1 MTQAAEKDRL
11 GIQVAF
17 ASEALRGGRHS
28 EDALIA
34 LVQARVRDDDEDRNA
49 RRVLRLRLVSA
60 CVQLKNASILMN
72 AGQQSDTVQSMK
84 ITGRARADLR
94 RMATKV
100 LLGVAALLKGGK
112 PDPIGVLKLALGTD
126 RASAPDVLKEA
137 FRGAMLRALVEKR
150 VRKLGSRA
158 WSIQLLSIVSSAMS
172 TRQLLDLFS
181 NLGSDPADGHV
192 FEITRH
198 DIEQARTRSHWPGMP
213 ISVIEHHRPGCRN
226 PERLAV
232 ANAFIAQHRTQVKA
246 SKAACTT
253 RLTPLVYV
261 LTGNYLELFAKY
273 LVRHSLFRPL
283 HTSLISKRA
292 TDILSIS
299 VSARRGGRRISPR
312 RQNTVEIQTILRE
325 PFLTAFFAC

>member
-172 TRQLLDLFS
+172 TRQ
-181 NLGSDPADGHV
+181 
-192 FEITRH
+192 
-198 DIEQARTRSHWPGMP
+198 
-213 ISVIEHHRPGCRN
+213 
-226 PERLAV
+226 
-232 ANAFIAQHRTQVKA
+232 
-246 SKAACTT
+246 
-253 RLTPLVYV
+253 
-261 LTGNYLELFAKY
+261 
-273 LVRHSLFRPL
+273 
-283 HTSLISKRA
+283 
-292 TDILSIS
+292 
-299 VSARRGGRRISPR
+299 
-312 RQNTVEIQTILRE
+312 
-325 PFLTAFFAC
+325 

>member
-1 MTQAAEKDRL
+1 MA
-11 GIQVAF
+11 
-17 ASEALRGGRHS
+17 
-28 EDALIA
+28 ALI
-34 LVQARVRDDDEDRNA
+34 
-49 RRVLRLRLVSA
+49 
-60 CVQLKNASILMN
+60 
-72 AGQQSDTVQSMK
+72 
-84 ITGRARADLR
+84 
-94 RMATKV
+94 
-100 LLGVAALLKGGK
+100 KGGK
-112 PDPIGVLKLALGTD
+112 PDPLGVLKLGLESDCVPSNENLKVAL
-126 RASAPDVLKEA
+126 
-137 FRGAMLRALVEKR
+137 RGAMLRALVEKR

-158 WSIQLLSIVSSAMS
+158 WSIQLLSIVSSAMP
-172 TRQLLDLFS
+172 TRELLALFS
-181 NLGSDPADGHV
+181 NLGRDAADGHV

-325 PFLTAFFAC
+325 PFQTAFFAC